1 MNRVMSTSKFN
12 NTSTFFFILTLACF
26 LGQIGPVLFFD
37 TRRTRC
43 TSFILK
49 FDGLKFKYDINET
62 FYTVLKVVKIFVH

>member
-1 MNRVMSTSKFN
+1 MSTSKFN
-12 NTSTFFFILTLACF
+12 DTSAFFILTLACF

-49 FDGLKFKYDINET
+49 FDGLKLKYDINET
-62 FYTVLKVVKIFVH
+62 FYTVLKVAKIFVH